1 MILQPAACLVYFL
14 DSAALRYA
22 KNLKPIFLL
31 TKHHRCY
38 TCMTISDQDPPLFYS
53 AAVLVISFNWVGGTH
68 LPTWLEPSKEVLA
81 TENNG
86 EETHLTIFFKQM
98 INKPI
103 QTKSFH

>member
-53 AAVLVISFNWVGGTH
+53 AGN
-68 LPTWLEPSKEVLA
+68 
-81 TENNG
+81 
-86 EETHLTIFFKQM
+86 FF
-98 INKPI
+98 
-103 QTKSFH
+103 